1 MDGVNRNMNPAIH
14 NPLSAQFVNAATKN
28 VSQQMGAI
36 KKQDEI
42 DTDEPAKSQELEDF
56 VDISVKDEVKPEEHM
71 EAASRTGLL
80 SEMDETK
87 KKDKQEKTKSIT
99 YYDGNSN
106 SAEVEK
112 DSGQVA
118 LKSEMEKTLEK
129 LEKMGS
135 TREKLDTI
143 RQDVPPEKYDAAKKI
158 VRQQIDTKT
167 LTPSESL
174 QAMKEV
180 PDVSGVK
187 TQAAEYHPIM
197 DIHDTMNEPVAVGF
211 E

>member
-1 MDGVNRNMNPAIH
+1 MDGVNRSMNPAIH
-14 NPLSAQFVNAATKN
+14 NPLSAQFINTATRN

-36 KKQDEI
+36 KKQDEV
-42 DTDEPAKSQELEDF
+42 DTDEPAKFQEVEDF
-56 VDISVKDEVKPEEHM
+56 VDIAVKDEPKDEEHL

-87 KKDKQEKTKSIT
+87 KKNKQEKARSIT

-106 SAEVEK
+106 PAEAEK
-112 DSGQVA
+112 ESGQLE

-135 TREKLDTI
+135 TRKKLNTI

-158 VRQQIDTKT
+158 VRQQIDIKT
-167 LTPSESL
+167 FTPSEIGRASCR
-174 QAMKEV
+174 ERV
-180 PDVSGVK
+180 
-187 TQAAEYHPIM
+187 
-197 DIHDTMNEPVAVGF
+197 
-211 E
+211 